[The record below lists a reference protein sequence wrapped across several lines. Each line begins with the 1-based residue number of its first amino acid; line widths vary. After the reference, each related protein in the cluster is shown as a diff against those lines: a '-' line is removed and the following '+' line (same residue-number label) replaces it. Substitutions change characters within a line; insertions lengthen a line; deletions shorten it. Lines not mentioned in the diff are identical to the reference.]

1 MNMDIFFSWTLQL
14 LRFIWKEPRKKRRD
28 RKQEKSEPVG
38 WHSSYQ
44 KKQYEWVSICWSTK
58 IRKKKKPTTNIA
70 LANQPGNIN
79 EKG

>member
-1 MNMDIFFSWTLQL
+1 MDTTTFAVYLKRT
-14 LRFIWKEPRKKRRD
+14 EKKGRD

-58 IRKKKKPTTNIA
+58 IKKKKKPTTNIA